1 MHKNYHFVDYFALL
15 TCHLFSSLNLKHSD
29 GTGLI
34 NINLLVY
41 IMQNY
46 SNTENVR
53 KRNGSDNWGVSKNV
67 LFQTLFI
74 DFNIWFFIDWTSTLI
89 EIIIFILS
97 YRIISYF
104 KLLQILYLY
113 RMKMLSNT
121 LYKFFWIVCLAL
133 CSFPICKY
141 KPNKHTCISKCLPL
155 IMA

>member
-53 KRNGSDNWGVSKNV
+53 IRNGSDNWGVSKNV

-74 DFNIWFFIDWTSTLI
+74 DFNIWFLLSHNHHLHTK
-89 EIIIFILS
+89 LS
-97 YRIISYF
+97 YFQTLANIISVSNENAIKHF
-104 KLLQILYLY
+104 VQNFFELFVWLCAHSQFANINQINIHVFLNVY
-113 RMKMLSNT
+113 RL
-121 LYKFFWIVCLAL
+121 
-133 CSFPICKY
+133 
-141 KPNKHTCISKCLPL
+141 
-155 IMA
+155 